1 MLKMCYNQVALA
13 PKRLKR
19 SGNIGSVGG
28 LGVRGTCLSSDKC
41 ALPPPEELKELLVAV
56 EDPRKKRKPEVR
68 RRYHNNRA
76 TKMTN
81 SLDIYEQHLMDI

>member
-1 MLKMCYNQVALA
+1 
-13 PKRLKR
+13 
-19 SGNIGSVGG
+19 VGRG
-28 LGVRGTCLSSDKC
+28 YRGTCLSSDKC

-68 RRYHNNRA
+68 RRHHNNRA